1 MVLLGLVLLVA
12 GGESLVKGA
21 AALAA
26 RFGLSSLVV
35 GLTIVALATSA
46 PELAVSMGAVLG
58 GQPELA
64 VGNVVGSNI
73 ANVLLVLG
81 AAAVLAPLLVQRNF
95 VRFDLPF
102 ILVVS
107 VLLLALGLDGDLG
120 RLDGCL
126 LLALLVTHM
135 VLAVRRGRRTA
146 DPVAAENAPGI
157 PQVAV
162 SRSGLQ
168 VALGVVLL
176 VGGSQ
181 ALVSGAVGI
190 ATYLG
195 VSELVIGLTVVA
207 IGTSLPE
214 LAASMVAVGRG
225 QRDLAIGNVVGSNI
239 ANLGLVLGLPAAA
252 FGDLP
257 VPDAALALDIPVMVA
272 VAVMLVPVA
281 YTGYVVHRPE
291 GALFVAL
298 YLAYTAYVL
307 LDSTGHDARAG
318 FAVVLLWVLPVVAVV
333 LVADAVLEFVRRRT
347 RAGMPRS

>member
-225 QRDLAIGNVVGSNI
+225 QRDLA
-239 ANLGLVLGLPAAA
+239 
-252 FGDLP
+252 
-257 VPDAALALDIPVMVA
+257 
-272 VAVMLVPVA
+272 VMLVPVA